1 MCEECIDILFNF
13 YQMSYSILHF
23 INPYRAQDTKLQRI
37 HEITCDSIEHAQEH
51 YEGNLEIQVGV
62 VQHVRDQVDVR
73 KKWLKL
79 PDLRRTVLNVGEFE
93 TSKPFPLIH
102 DIVKSALAHYAD
114 FYIYTNMDIG
124 LQPHFYQ
131 FVSDQIDNGVDAL
144 IINRR
149 RIEDLFI
156 NKSLLEIT
164 AEKGKSH
171 PGFDCFVFSREIAL
185 KMKLGEICVGIP
197 FIGVAM
203 AHNLFAFA
211 RKPVLYDKEFLTFH
225 IGMEIFPP
233 RNQELYW
240 HNRRIF
246 FKVLAP
252 QLWDHFELKKF
263 PYYSK
268 IPFYQLFKWV
278 FNPSLFTLFYL
289 RLLFRINKY
298 RRNKITLFG

>member
-1 MCEECIDILFNF
+1 MIVALEEVSENAQVNLGYVRSWYDQVNISSLDRFFELQPLTRSVQDIYPEANLPPYSLIEDIL
-13 YQMSYSILHF
+13 
-23 INPYRAQDTKLQRI
+23 
-37 HEITCDSIEHAQEH
+37 
-51 YEGNLEIQVGV
+51 
-62 VQHVRDQVDVR
+62 
-73 KKWLKL
+73 
-79 PDLRRTVLNVGEFE
+79 
-93 TSKPFPLIH
+93 
-102 DIVKSALAHYAD
+102 KSAIQNPAD
-114 FYIYTNMDIG
+114 YYIYTNMDIG

-211 RKPVLYDKEFLTFH
+211 RNPVLYDNEHLTFH
-225 IGMEIFPP
+225 IGMEVFPP

-246 FKVLAP
+246 FKELAP
-252 QLWDHFELKKF
+252 QLWDHFALKKF